1 MAALHAREGVSN
13 VEQPR
18 SDNSA
23 GRPAQFG
30 GSIVALATP
39 FRAGAID
46 AEAVSHLC
54 ERQAQ
59 RGTAAIVVCGS
70 TGEGAALSMD
80 EQARMVVVAAEAV
93 SGRVPVIAGCGA
105 PATDA
110 AVALAQ
116 SAVRAGA
123 AALLCSPTPYVKPTQ
138 DGIIAHIRAV
148 SRAAGRPVILYDVPG
163 RAGVAIADET
173 VARLFEGGLI
183 TAIKDATGDLSRP
196 PRLRALCG
204 AGLGQLS
211 GDDATAAGYRA
222 MGGHGCVSV
231 TANIAPALCAQLQ
244 AAWDRGDLGSFARIR
259 DLLAPLHESLFLES
273 NPIPLK
279 AALSV
284 LRLCPGDLRLPL
296 TRASLATRDR
306 LALVLASIIP
316 AEEEAAGKKAR
327 LILVR

>member
-1 MAALHAREGVSN
+1 M
-13 VEQPR
+13 EQPK

-23 GRPAQFG
+23 GRPARFG
-30 GSIVALATP
+30 GSAVALATP

-46 AEAVSHLC
+46 AEAASRLC
-54 ERQAQ
+54 ERQVQ

-70 TGEGAALSMD
+70 TGEGPALSLA
-80 EQARMVVVAAEAV
+80 EQARMIAIAIEAV
-93 SGRVPVIAGCGA
+93 SGQVPVIAGCGA
-105 PATDA
+105 PATDM

-116 SAVRAGA
+116 SATRTGA
-123 AALLCSPTPYVKPTQ
+123 AALLCSPPPYVKPTQ

-148 SRAAGRPVILYDVPG
+148 SRAAGLPVILYDVPG
-163 RAGVAIADET
+163 RTGVAVTDET
-173 VARLFEGGLI
+173 VAHLFESGHI

-204 AGLGQLS
+204 AGLGQLT
-211 GDDATAAGYRA
+211 GDDATAAAYRA

-231 TANIAPALCAQLQ
+231 TANVAPALCAQLQ

-259 DLLAPLHESLFLES
+259 DLLAPLHEALFLES

-279 AALSV
+279 AALNV
-284 LRLCPGDLRLPL
+284 LRLCTGDLRLPL

-306 LALVLASIIP
+306 LALVLASVIA

-327 LILVR
+327 LVMVR